1 MIVIGYARV
10 STTDQDLSIQKAAL
24 RCRLRHHP
32 RGEAQQHDYAW
43 QVRASYHSGDVLI
56 VTRIGRLARSIN
68 DPPGRRSRP

>member
-1 MIVIGYARV
+1 MTVIGYARV

-32 RGEAQQHDYAW
+32 RGEAQQDDYAR

-56 VTRIGRLARSIN
+56 VTPIGRSSRRLAREPN
-68 DPPGRRSRP
+68 